1 MEYITKQQVIL
12 ICILVAIVTSV
23 ATAISVVS
31 LVDPSGSPT
40 QTIYRVIETTIEKV
54 ADIPSDEPEI
64 ARPIDIPKT
73 PSVLSASD
81 IAQIGA
87 RSLVRI
93 YSNVNDIRKF
103 AALGVVVGNKDGV
116 LATELL
122 VPKSTAYVA
131 VLPDGSEVPAAF
143 VKDEIAGTFSFF
155 TLGYPANT
163 KSKVPEIKLENI
175 SGLKLGASVV
185 AVGGKESGD
194 VVSTGIVA
202 ELRPLEG
209 DTSSA
214 APISNIVL
222 TDMSLSSAHS
232 GFLLFDTS
240 GNLVALE
247 RGVSESA
254 NTSVFLNASILKGAL
269 AGLL

>member
-54 ADIPSDEPEI
+54 ADIPSDEPEVT
-64 ARPIDIPKT
+64 RPIDIPKT
-73 PSVLSASD
+73 PSVLSVSD

-93 YSNVNDIRKF
+93 YSNVNNVRQF
-103 AALGVVVGNKDGV
+103 AALGVAVGSKDGV

-122 VPKSTAYVA
+122 VPQATAYIA

-143 VKDEIAGTFSFF
+143 VKDDIAGTFSFF
-155 TLGYPANT
+155 TLGYPVGT
-163 KSKVPEIKLENI
+163 KSKVPVIELKNI

-185 AVGGKESGD
+185 AVGGKESGN

-202 ELRPLEG
+202 ELRPLDS

-214 APISNIVL
+214 SSTSNIVL
-222 TDMSLSSAHS
+222 TDMSLSSAYS

-240 GNLVALE
+240 GNLVAFE
-247 RGVSESA
+247 RSVSEADDSPF
-254 NTSVFLNASILKGAL
+254 FLNASILRGAL